1 MACRILDFHPYL
13 VPRKWHESLSLL
25 SHVSMERII
34 EIYILIVLYSVIF
47 IEKLISLRRGFFFM
61 QDFYCI

>member
-34 EIYILIVLYSVIF
+34 EIYILIVLYSVF
-47 IEKLISLRRGFFFM
+47 LLKN
-61 QDFYCI
+61 